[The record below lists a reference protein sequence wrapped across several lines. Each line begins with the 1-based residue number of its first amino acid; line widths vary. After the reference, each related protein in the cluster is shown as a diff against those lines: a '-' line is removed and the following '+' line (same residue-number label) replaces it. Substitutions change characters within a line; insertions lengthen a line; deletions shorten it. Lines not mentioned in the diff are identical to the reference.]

1 MANLALTPLTL
12 RSLLTRGLGME
23 DLMVYIFHETMG
35 KFVMRSDY
43 KSSNHT
49 DQKKEIGALNYSR

>member
-1 MANLALTPLTL
+1 
-12 RSLLTRGLGME
+12 
-23 DLMVYIFHETMG
+23 MVYIFHETMG

-43 KSSNHT
+43 KSSSHT